1 MKEMLFISA
10 ITMFSLWIIIQPMLI
25 KRRFNELF
33 LVVMIVINL
42 FPIQVSAQE
51 ISPADQLIGYVNAY
65 RESKGLGILTPN
77 PHLMAAAQA
86 QADYLAKTYN
96 IDKGGDGRIGDRQ
109 TSPKDRAYQYGYAPW
124 EQYDVVENWIYLNK
138 DYPLEKVV
146 TNDWWRQEYDQ
157 KNFLDGWGNTN
168 KDIGVGIAYQGN
180 VVFYIVDI
188 GYTFDSAGMI
198 MSTNEAG
205 EVFSYTPVLTST
217 PNPDGSII
225 HIVKEA
231 ESLLLIALSYNV
243 PLQTIRDY
251 NGFATQGVIIFPGQQ
266 IVIRKSFS
274 DTSTGQANITTTGQ
288 PVSTATTAPSF
299 TPRPPSTA
307 TPSPTL
313 LPLTPTP
320 TPSPTPSF
328 ISQVSLGGVGLFI
341 LFLGVVSLIIML
353 IISNRRSRNQL

>member
-1 MKEMLFISA
+1 
-10 ITMFSLWIIIQPMLI
+10 MLI
-25 KRRFNELF
+25 NRIYKALLF
-33 LVVMIVINL
+33 SVFIAINI
-42 FPIQVSAQE
+42 FPGHAYAQD
-51 ISPADQLIGYVNAY
+51 ISPVEQLIGYVNAY
-65 RESKGLGILTPN
+65 RESKGLGVLTPN

-96 IDKGGDGRIGDRQ
+96 VDKGGDGSIGERQ

-124 EQYDVVENWIYLNK
+124 EQYDVVENWIVLNK
-138 DYPLEKVV
+138 DYPLDKVL
-146 TNDWWRQEYDQ
+146 TNDWWRKEYQQ

-168 KDIGVGIAYQGN
+168 KDIGVGIAQQGN

-205 EVFSYTPVLTST
+205 EVFSYTPVITST

-231 ESLLLIALSYNV
+231 ENLLLIALSYNV
-243 PLQTIRDY
+243 PLQTIREY
-251 NGFATQGVIIFPGQQ
+251 NGFTTQGVIIFPGQQ
-266 IVIRKSFS
+266 IVIRKSFT
-274 DTSTGQANITTTGQ
+274 DTSTGEAKITTTGQ

-313 LPLTPTP
+313 LPLIPTP

-328 ISQVSLGGVGLFI
+328 MSQVSLGGIGLLI
-341 LFLGVVSLIIML
+341 LFLGVIGLVIML
-353 IISNRRSRNQL
+353 FISNRRSKNQL

>member
-1 MKEMLFISA
+1 
-10 ITMFSLWIIIQPMLI
+10 MLI
-25 KRRFNELF
+25 NRIFKLLVF
-33 LVVMIVINL
+33 LIVIAINIFPNL
-42 FPIQVSAQE
+42 AYAQDS
-51 ISPADQLIGYVNAY
+51 SPVDQLIGYVNAY

-96 IDKGGDGRIGDRQ
+96 IDKGGDGSIGDRG
-109 TSPKDRAYQYGYAPW
+109 TSPKDRAFQYGYAPW
-124 EQYDVVENWIYLNK
+124 EQYDVVENWIVLNK
-138 DYPLEKVV
+138 DYPLENVL
-146 TNDWWRQEYDQ
+146 TNDWWRKEYQQ

-168 KDIGVGIAYQGN
+168 KDIGVGIAQQGS

-188 GYTFDSAGMI
+188 GYTYDSAGMI

-231 ESLLLIALSYNV
+231 ENLLLIALSYNV
-243 PLQTIRDY
+243 PLQTIREY
-251 NGFATQGVIIFPGQQ
+251 NGFTTQGVIIFPGQQ
-266 IVIRKSFS
+266 IVIRKSFA

-313 LPLTPTP
+313 LPLTATP
-320 TPSPTPSF
+320 TPLPKPSF
-328 ISQVSLGGVGLFI
+328 ISQVSLGGVGLLI
-341 LFLGVVSLIIML
+341 LFMGVIGLVVML
-353 IISNRRSRNQL
+353 IISNRRQKNQL

>member
-1 MKEMLFISA
+1 
-10 ITMFSLWIIIQPMLI
+10 MLI
-25 KRRFNELF
+25 NRIFKALLF
-33 LVVMIVINL
+33 SVVIVIN
-42 FPIQVSAQE
+42 
-51 ISPADQLIGYVNAY
+51 ISPTQAYAQDISPVDQLIGYINAY

-138 DYPLEKVV
+138 EYPLDKVV

-168 KDIGVGIAYQGN
+168 KDIGVGIAQQGS
-180 VVFYIVDI
+180 VIFYIIDI
-188 GYTFDSAGMI
+188 GYTFASAGMI

-225 HIVKEA
+225 HIVKEG

-243 PLQTIRDY
+243 PLQTIREF
-251 NGFATQGVIIFPGQQ
+251 NGFITQGVIIVPGQQ

-274 DTSTGQANITTTGQ
+274 DTSTGQAKITTTNQ
-288 PVSTATTAPSF
+288 PSSTATTAPSF
-299 TPRPPSTA
+299 TPRPPMTV
-307 TPSPTL
+307 TPSQSPI
-313 LPLTPTP
+313 PLTATPTP
-320 TPSPTPSF
+320 TPKPSF

-341 LFLGVVSLIIML
+341 LFLGVVGLVIML
-353 IISNRRSRNQL
+353 LISNSRLKNQL

>member
-1 MKEMLFISA
+1 
-10 ITMFSLWIIIQPMLI
+10 MLI
-25 KRRFNELF
+25 NRIFKVMI
-33 LVVMIVINL
+33 LVFIIVINI
-42 FPIQVSAQE
+42 FPGQAFAQE
-51 ISPADQLIGYVNAY
+51 ISPVEKLIGYINTF
-65 RESKGLGILTPN
+65 RESKGLGVLTPN

-96 IDKGGDGRIGDRQ
+96 VDKGGDGSIGDRG

-124 EQYDVVENWIYLNK
+124 EQYDVVENWIVLNK
-138 DYPLEKVV
+138 DYPLENVL
-146 TNDWWRQEYDQ
+146 TNDWWRREYQQ

-168 KDIGVGIAYQGN
+168 RDIGVGIAQQGS

-198 MSTNEAG
+198 LSTNEAG

-225 HIVKEA
+225 HIVKEG

-243 PLQTIRDY
+243 PLQSIREF
-251 NGFATQGVIIFPGQQ
+251 NGFSTQGVIIFPGQQ

-274 DTSTGQANITTTGQ
+274 DTSTGQANITKTGQ

-313 LPLTPTP
+313 LPFTATP
-320 TPSPTPSF
+320 TPSPKPSF
-328 ISQVSLGGVGLFI
+328 ISQVSLGGVGLLI
-341 LFLGVVSLIIML
+341 LLLGVIGLVIML
-353 IISNRRSRNQL
+353 IASNRRQNNQL